1 MNGLSFLVTD
11 LEISF
16 EDASLRCGIVWLVGL
31 FSVCGIPYCS
41 PPTLP
46 TLPTLPISYFLS
58 STHTHWPPLLPRLP
72 AAHLLGQG
80 THALTHPG
88 PDAKTSAAPCQWS
101 KYFQR
106 GARTLGAAEGDETR
120 LGSCVDCQ
128 RTNGSQT
135 HPYGCP
141 VSQPRRRLKGH
152 GPRQNMWCLTGAT

>member
-1 MNGLSFLVTD
+1 MNGLSFLLTD

-16 EDASLRCGIVWLVGL
+16 EDALPACGLGWLVGRC
-31 FSVCGIPYCS
+31 VCGIPY
-41 PPTLP
+41 
-46 TLPTLPISYFLS
+46 YFLA
-58 STHTHWPPLLPRLP
+58 HTSHTFSPHTLTGHHCFPLLLFAVSLA
-72 AAHLLGQG
+72 AAHMR
-80 THALTHPG
+80 THPG

-106 GARTLGAAEGDETR
+106 GARSGQKETQ

-152 GPRQNMWCLTGAT
+152 EGPRRRCGA